1 MQHYISPTQLFYGL
15 AALFYGLAAFSPTQ
29 QPFELSAVLSPLTLK
44 TDMLAKQSAPAL
56 NVLSP

>member
-56 NVLSP
+56 N